1 MHDVIRDIAH
11 QIGDEKIQVIM
22 DSKSKLKENV
32 KYSSWMI
39 DDFSNSF
46 EGINLEVLL
55 VWVNNASHS
64 LGVPEAF
71 FGGMKGL
78 RVLLLCSKVK
88 FRRTLALSL
97 PKSIHSLENIQTLS
111 LTNWEL
117 GDISI
122 LQNLKKLQTLELTNC
137 SISELPNEVSQQEK
151 LRLLGLVDCS
161 IEKNNPFEVIGRCSK
176 LEVLYYISNHDTL
189 KINPKPSKIIDLD
202 QEFRIYH
209 VEGNYSYQ
217 RSFQLDASTKR
228 YFNSTK
234 LKGIL
239 SESTIKSLAAR
250 AEILELTECNDTR
263 WTNLIPDIVDPQ
275 EDEGMNG
282 LIRLSLKSWPAIQC
296 LINTSGIQSHA
307 TIFSN
312 LVELRLSN
320 MCVRELC
327 HGDFPNDF
335 LKQLEK
341 LYISG
346 CAEIDGTLL
355 KGKLELSSLKSIEL
369 NGCSMTYLFC
379 LSTAQSLKQLENL
392 DISGCSKMKCLI
404 SDDKRS
410 AEQKVDDHHD
420 CNQKTHHSMFPK
432 LRSLNI
438 EECHELEFILPIF
451 PCKELESVKIRG
463 CNKLEFI
470 FRQCL
475 EEGGMRQMEKE
486 TILPSLQEIEIANV
500 PKFINI
506 YPEYYLPQSSQVQK
520 SWGPLC
526 RLSSKASAFS
536 INELS
541 FSRANQLNLTQA
553 LKEKH
558 LGKASG
564 LFTPSLCPYKNLRKM
579 SVEGF
584 SELKSL
590 LTLSIASS
598 LKLLEELTI
607 SKCGELEHIVTDEGH
622 AYSHMNDCCI
632 FSNLKQVEVFN
643 AEKLKYVFGKCHS
656 NQRHNVHIELN
667 LLDLKRLSLHDV
679 PNMVSICTKKYS
691 VKALSLQDISLKNC
705 PQLPINNVIDLSI
718 DVQKRDHLSKEKE
731 KGKNELTCLYLTK
744 ASKSKHVPS
753 TAYGYFP
760 LPLSQSNLR
769 GIEITGFSKLTSLFT
784 ISIASSLKFLE
795 TLYVK
800 ECDALEHIITDE
812 GPNGQAFYSKDFKEL
827 GYVSIGKAE
836 KMKYVFRE
844 CHADQNHNVQS
855 KLNLP
860 ALKTIYL
867 VDLPN
872 MLPQT
877 FIDFLVG
884 GHKRQEDLSS
894 RKALSFKEK
903 GKALS
908 NLQELAD
915 LRDIYVGPK
924 ISLSFQNLSVLE
936 FEKCK
941 QLKFILSACTTRSI
955 PELRRL
961 FISDC
966 EELVSIIEDDEEN
979 QQNPL
984 DLHQPCFP
992 KLCHIRVKHCKKLK
1006 CLFSV
1011 STCAKLPCL
1020 LTLEIEDAPELA
1032 QVFEWKQGAPQELVI
1047 KDVLPNLLAIRLVKL
1062 PSLHTIYHGIDFH
1075 TVKIRIVQDCNNIPS
1090 PNVSSSESKYSH
1102 IRS

>member
-1 MHDVIRDIAH
+1 MAEIAASSAAATKCTDILVDKVTKELPYLCCYKSYAAEFEERKGELSAGVESVDMKIKEAKRRNETQIDPLVKHWVRKANNFIQQETRPKKWFGFCNDWFLQYSLAKKLERIMQEIPTIMEKAENFSQVAHAAGPPGMEFYSQEFMHFKSRNLVYEQLREELKNDNIHRIGLQAMGGSGKTTMTKAIGKELENSKAFDKVVFIEVPNPVDEKKIQDEIAKKLELKLEDGKDLTHAEQIWIRITNAGSVFIILDDVWEELKLENIGIHHGIHTQGRCCVLLTTRYETICRRMGCQKTVKLGLLPEEDAVNLFLHHATENGKDCPNKLKLLASKVVIECGNLPVVIVAVARTFRNWDPNEWEDAFAVIEKYSSLRHGNTDEEVKKFYNSLKISFKCLDRGAQDLILLCSIFPRAYEIPVEVLSRIAIGSGLSENVGSYYRARSEVLSIKTTLVRSALLLTTRERFVKMHDVIRDIAH

-88 FRRTLALSL
+88 FWRTLALSL

-161 IEKNNPFEVIGRCSK
+161 IEKIPFEVIGRCSK

-189 KINPKPSKIIDLD
+189 KINPKPSKIIDLH

-312 LVELRLSN
+312 LVEVQLSN

-369 NGCSMTYLFC
+369 NGYSITYLFC
-379 LSTAQSLKQLENL
+379 LSTAQSLKQLEKL

-420 CNQKTHHSMFPK
+420 CNQKTHHSMFSK

-438 EECHELEFILPIF
+438 EECHELEFILPI

-500 PKFINI
+500 SKFINI
-506 YPEYYLPQSSQVQK
+506 YPEYYLPQSSEVQK

-541 FSRANQLNLTQA
+541 FSRANQLNLT
-553 LKEKH
+553 
-558 LGKASG
+558 
-564 LFTPSLCPYKNLRKM
+564 
-579 SVEGF
+579 
-584 SELKSL
+584 
-590 LTLSIASS
+590 
-598 LKLLEELTI
+598 
-607 SKCGELEHIVTDEGH
+607 
-622 AYSHMNDCCI
+622 
-632 FSNLKQVEVFN
+632 
-643 AEKLKYVFGKCHS
+643 
-656 NQRHNVHIELN
+656 
-667 LLDLKRLSLHDV
+667 
-679 PNMVSICTKKYS
+679 
-691 VKALSLQDISLKNC
+691 
-705 PQLPINNVIDLSI
+705 
-718 DVQKRDHLSKEKE
+718 
-731 KGKNELTCLYLTK
+731 
-744 ASKSKHVPS
+744 
-753 TAYGYFP
+753 
-760 LPLSQSNLR
+760 
-769 GIEITGFSKLTSLFT
+769 
-784 ISIASSLKFLE
+784 
-795 TLYVK
+795 
-800 ECDALEHIITDE
+800 
-812 GPNGQAFYSKDFKEL
+812 
-827 GYVSIGKAE
+827 
-836 KMKYVFRE
+836 
-844 CHADQNHNVQS
+844 
-855 KLNLP
+855 
-860 ALKTIYL
+860 
-867 VDLPN
+867 
-872 MLPQT
+872 
-877 FIDFLVG
+877 
-884 GHKRQEDLSS
+884 
-894 RKALSFKEK
+894 
-903 GKALS
+903 
-908 NLQELAD
+908 
-915 LRDIYVGPK
+915 
-924 ISLSFQNLSVLE
+924 
-936 FEKCK
+936 
-941 QLKFILSACTTRSI
+941 
-955 PELRRL
+955 
-961 FISDC
+961 
-966 EELVSIIEDDEEN
+966 
-979 QQNPL
+979 
-984 DLHQPCFP
+984 
-992 KLCHIRVKHCKKLK
+992 
-1006 CLFSV
+1006 
-1011 STCAKLPCL
+1011 
-1020 LTLEIEDAPELA
+1020 
-1032 QVFEWKQGAPQELVI
+1032 
-1047 KDVLPNLLAIRLVKL
+1047 
-1062 PSLHTIYHGIDFH
+1062 
-1075 TVKIRIVQDCNNIPS
+1075 
-1090 PNVSSSESKYSH
+1090 
-1102 IRS
+1102 